1 MNRIVDVLLNLIYRS
16 VLSCRHFILHSLV
29 CTAGLTI
36 LFWPMFF
43 SGFTRLQ
50 DNPGDTLLNHYILEH
65 TWTCI
70 TRTNYTGDFW
80 NPPFFYPARNVLA
93 YSETLIGVAPV
104 YWFFRL
110 IFAETHAY
118 QAWIITMAGGT
129 YICTV
134 WALRRMEISHL
145 AAATASFLFSFGMIR
160 SNQVGHQQLLCQL
173 FTAPA
178 IAFLWSYLQHG
189 KTINLLGLTG
199 CATMQI
205 LACIYLGWFTA
216 FAMALFSIMVLIFDK
231 NSRATVLDHLRNNPV
246 ASSLIACAAITCLI
260 PIITMYLIANTTS
273 PRPLS
278 ECILYAPRW
287 SSWLAPP
294 PGWIAW
300 PAMSRFTHLQ
310 HGMETW
316 LFFGFMPYILSLV
329 SIISI
334 VFSLKKSPSTGR
346 LLIICA
352 LGLFV
357 FLAVISLVWK
367 GYTIWAIIYSVVPG
381 AKAIRVV
388 ARIWTVAFF
397 FFVVAGAAGYDR
409 YIHRLIASTW
419 WRRAVGLA
427 VLAISMVEQVRVNL
441 PSFVAEPFYR
451 EANRLAEQLEGSQTA
466 YIRPPITSQ
475 TNIET
480 AHICAMWAGL
490 KANVRV
496 INGYSGRIPADYPDP
511 GHPWDKAEIDKW
523 LGEYEKHENVRILNI
538 DLTWK

>member
-1 MNRIVDVLLNLIYRS
+1 MNRIVDVLLNLTYRS
-16 VLSCRHFILHSLV
+16 VLSCRHFALHSLV
-29 CTAGLTI
+29 CSAGLTI

-65 TWTCI
+65 TWTCVS
-70 TRTNYTGDFW
+70 RTNYTGDFW
-80 NPPFFYPARNVLA
+80 NPPFFYPVRNVLA

-178 IAFLWSYLQHG
+178 IAFLWSYLQQG
-189 KTINLLGLTG
+189 KTINLLGLTA

-216 FAMALFSIMVLIFDK
+216 FAMALFSIMVLIFDR

-246 ASSLIACAAITCLI
+246 VSSLIACAGITCLI
-260 PIITMYLIANTTS
+260 PIIAMYLIANTTS

-310 HGMETW
+310 HCMETW

-334 VFSLKKSPSTGR
+334 VFSLKKARQLADSSSSA
-346 LLIICA
+346 LLDRSYFWQSSA
-352 LGLFV
+352 LCG
-357 FLAVISLVWK
+357 
-367 GYTIWAIIYSVVPG
+367 
-381 AKAIRVV
+381 KA
-388 ARIWTVAFF
+388 TQS
-397 FFVVAGAAGYDR
+397 G
-409 YIHRLIASTW
+409 
-419 WRRAVGLA
+419 
-427 VLAISMVEQVRVNL
+427 
-441 PSFVAEPFYR
+441 PSFIRLFPGPRPYASWLGFGLLRFLFCRRRSRWLRPLHSSSDCVYMVASGR
-451 EANRLAEQLEGSQTA
+451 RLGCFG
-466 YIRPPITSQ
+466 
-475 TNIET
+475 
-480 AHICAMWAGL
+480 H
-490 KANVRV
+490 
-496 INGYSGRIPADYPDP
+496 INGGTSARQPA
-511 GHPWDKAEIDKW
+511 
-523 LGEYEKHENVRILNI
+523 
-538 DLTWK
+538 